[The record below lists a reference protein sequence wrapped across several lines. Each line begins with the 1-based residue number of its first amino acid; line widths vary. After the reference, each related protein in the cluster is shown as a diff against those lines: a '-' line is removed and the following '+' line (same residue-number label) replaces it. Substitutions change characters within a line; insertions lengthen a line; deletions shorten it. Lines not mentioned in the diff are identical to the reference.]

1 MSTIL
6 GLSPDAALWAA
17 LGLFGVCLVL
27 ALAAFALWWRA
38 SEHAAV
44 ALKARADAAPS
55 AFTAGDAVTGLVSRP
70 DFEGALDKAVKRC
83 DAKRSALCLLFIDVD
98 DFSDV
103 NDALG
108 HEAGDE
114 LLHEVALRLHAATPA
129 KRSATRVAGD
139 EFLVLLTVG
148 ESEVQAQAQL
158 ILEALARPLASRQGR
173 EFRLSASIG
182 IAAYPAHG
190 ARAGLVSKAHAA
202 MRTVKQTGGGAWAS
216 FNPQMAVDQRAQAAL
231 LADLRIA
238 AQSRQFELFYQPKV
252 DARTLQVTAAEA
264 LLRWHHPQKGVI
276 SPNVF
281 IPLAERNG
289 LIGDIGNWVIEEA
302 CRQAGSWRTAGFR
315 MRVAIN
321 LSAYQMRQD
330 DLVQRIEAALASNRL
345 RPERFTVEI
354 TESLA
359 LENTRATQRT
369 FEAMR
374 SAGLHVAIDDFGAG
388 QTSLAYL
395 RQLPASEL
403 KMDISLVNDL
413 AASADARAIA
423 QAVIKL
429 AHALD
434 LRVVAEGVET
444 EQQRDL
450 LVRMGCD
457 ELQGFLFAKPMSA
470 AALGLWAMDDEF
482 SHRPAFSSSLFQDT
496 RPAS

>member
-44 ALKARADAAPS
+44 ALKARVDAAPS

-173 EFRLSASIG
+173 AMENSEASVKGASRPPALPFMSLS
-182 IAAYPAHG
+182 
-190 ARAGLVSKAHAA
+190 R
-202 MRTVKQTGGGAWAS
+202 
-216 FNPQMAVDQRAQAAL
+216 
-231 LADLRIA
+231 
-238 AQSRQFELFYQPKV
+238 
-252 DARTLQVTAAEA
+252 
-264 LLRWHHPQKGVI
+264 
-276 SPNVF
+276 
-281 IPLAERNG
+281 
-289 LIGDIGNWVIEEA
+289 
-302 CRQAGSWRTAGFR
+302 
-315 MRVAIN
+315 
-321 LSAYQMRQD
+321 
-330 DLVQRIEAALASNRL
+330 
-345 RPERFTVEI
+345 
-354 TESLA
+354 
-359 LENTRATQRT
+359 
-369 FEAMR
+369 
-374 SAGLHVAIDDFGAG
+374 
-388 QTSLAYL
+388 
-395 RQLPASEL
+395 
-403 KMDISLVNDL
+403 
-413 AASADARAIA
+413 
-423 QAVIKL
+423 
-429 AHALD
+429 
-434 LRVVAEGVET
+434 
-444 EQQRDL
+444 
-450 LVRMGCD
+450 
-457 ELQGFLFAKPMSA
+457 
-470 AALGLWAMDDEF
+470 
-482 SHRPAFSSSLFQDT
+482 SSS
-496 RPAS
+496 SSS